1 MMQSLPNIQRL
12 IDQNNTEE
20 AIKLLDL
27 YLANSPRDDE
37 AYFMRGRAYWKLQN
51 YGAAITDYEHAL
63 EINPDSQA
71 AAALELALDVLNFYN
86 PDMLNP

>member
-1 MMQSLPNIQRL
+1 MESLPNIQRL

-20 AIKLLDL
+20 AIKSLDRH
-27 YLANSPRDDE
+27 LADHPADDE
-37 AYFMRGRAYWKLQN
+37 AYYARGRAYWKMQN

-63 EINPDSQA
+63 EINPASEA
-71 AAALELALDVLNFYN
+71 AAALEMARDVLNFYN